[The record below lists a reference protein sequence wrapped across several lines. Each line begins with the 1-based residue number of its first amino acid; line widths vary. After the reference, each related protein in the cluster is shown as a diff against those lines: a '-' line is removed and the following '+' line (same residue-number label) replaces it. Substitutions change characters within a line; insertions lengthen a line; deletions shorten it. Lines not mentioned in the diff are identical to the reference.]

1 MFYKREEFHYI
12 VSERNKF
19 YQGGKRLYSKKNKTS
34 LKDIKKKWG
43 LVYLAPLNFTLKNG
57 PNGKFYAIYI

>member
-19 YQGGKRLYSKKNKTS
+19 YQGGKRLYSNKNKTS
-34 LKDIKKKWG
+34 LKDIKKK
-43 LVYLAPLNFTLKNG
+43 
-57 PNGKFYAIYI
+57 